1 MGAGAS
7 KSAAQLQRY
16 ADDDPTAQDVA
27 TLADARAAIVQLR
40 QFAREEHE
48 KMVNAGWTPS
58 PNHQHASSPSPNAT
72 HYLPFP
78 GLDEVKRIFQQ
89 LDPGMEKGRVDR
101 VQLFTMGK
109 ANRSCARFFAT
120 DPAAVEDSP
129 YSSPH
134 VSSVSPHMATMS
146 WSKFCAMVVD
156 GNLVTS
162 NECFLYHLAVAKE
175 VFSKL
180 TTPSTELADVERAA
194 SEDASGDDGLGGA
207 RTRLDRPETAGRCE
221 PWAGA
226 VAAPLLSLKEFS
238 AVPDPAVQ
246 WLLRWQRQGVAGGSD
261 IADLI
266 GTRVSYDEF
275 VSALTGLLPSKGP
288 DGGAREPLPFT
299 SASSPI
305 RANMHAGKQVTWG
318 GVYQLGGLSPC
329 LGYGEWGDDDDDYC
343 ESYDHLGVGSGAG
356 DTGDGGGRDPTTTG
370 NNSRINTNA
379 ADDAADVAT
388 EILTSVEE
396 TDQAFGQARRLF
408 QKLERCGD
416 GVDGGDDDEEG
427 GKDSSEAVEKEGDG
441 TVQLD
446 LFLDKLNRSNLTGA
460 LVHGISWTDY
470 SKPTAGGV
478 GSGGGSRRISW
489 NEFSSALVEGGRIS
503 AMSALSARR

>member
-27 TLADARAAIVQLR
+27 TLADARAEIVQLR

-48 KMVNAGWTPS
+48 KMVNAGWS
-58 PNHQHASSPSPNAT
+58 PHPHQQHASSPSPNAT
-72 HYLPFP
+72 HHLPFP

-101 VQLFTMGK
+101 VQLFAMGK

-134 VSSVSPHMATMS
+134 VSSVSPHTATMS

-180 TTPSTELADVERAA
+180 TSPSAELADVEPAA
-194 SEDASGDDGLGGA
+194 SEDASGDDGLAGA
-207 RTRLDRPETAGRCE
+207 RQRLDRPETAGRCE
-221 PWAGA
+221 PWA
-226 VAAPLLSLKEFS
+226 VTEEQSAAPLLSLKEFS

-275 VSALTGLLPSKGP
+275 ASALTGLLPSKGP

-299 SASSPI
+299 SASPI
-305 RANMHAGKQVTWG
+305 RAHMHAGKQVTWG

-343 ESYDHLGVGSGAG
+343 DSYDHVGVGSGAG
-356 DTGDGGGRDPTTTG
+356 GTDGGSGGGSGPTAG
-370 NNSRINTNA
+370 NDSRTNNNA
-379 ADDAADVAT
+379 ADDAADAAA
-388 EILTSVEE
+388 EMLTSVEE

-416 GVDGGDDDEEG
+416 GDDDDEEG
-427 GKDSSEAVEKEGDG
+427 GKESCEADG
-441 TVQLD
+441 TVPLD
-446 LFLDKLNRSNLTGA
+446 LFLDKLNMNNLTGA

-470 SKPTAGGV
+470 SKPTAGGI

-489 NEFSSALVEGGRIS
+489 NELSSALVEGGRIS
-503 AMSALSARR
+503 AMSALSVRR